1 MANSAAKE
9 RVKRNAA
16 LMSKYLKIILGCNA
30 AYVAFR
36 VAYLYSS
43 FSRWHQAGF
52 GVQLLSYGSLY
63 GFLRM
68 SARPKYGAD
77 GALLFGGE
85 DMDSK
90 GVLEYVWDLLYVTMF
105 IQLGTG
111 FVSDW
116 FWVTAI
122 FPPIIGF
129 YFLWIWYIYPWIS
142 KPDAEPEQMMNRRQ
156 QREADRDARRR
167 R

>member
-9 RVKRNAA
+9 RVKKNA
-16 LMSKYLKIILGCNA
+16 LMMRKYLQIILGCNA

-52 GVQLLSYGSLY
+52 ALQLVSYASLY

-68 SARPKYGAD
+68 SATPKYGAD
-77 GALLFGGE
+77 GTLLFGGE

-105 IQLGTG
+105 IQLGSG

-122 FPPIIGF
+122 IPPIIGF
-129 YFLWIWYIYPWIS
+129 YFLWIKIIYPWIS
-142 KPDAEPEQMMNRRQ
+142 KPDAEPEEVMNRAQ
-156 QREADRDARRR
+156 QRAAAKDQRRHR
-167 R
+167 

>member
-1 MANSAAKE
+1 M
-9 RVKRNAA
+9 R
-16 LMSKYLKIILGCNA
+16 KYLLIILSCNVA
-30 AYVAFR
+30 FLAFR
-36 VAYLYSS
+36 VAYLFST

-52 GVQLLSYGSLY
+52 ALQLVSYAGLY

-68 SARPKYGAD
+68 SCTPKHGAD
-77 GALLFGGE
+77 GTLIFGGE

-105 IQLGTG
+105 IQIGTG

-116 FWVTAI
+116 FWATAI
-122 FPPIIGF
+122 IPPGIGF
-129 YFLWIWYIYPWIS
+129 YYLWSQFIYPWIS

-156 QREADRDARRR
+156 QREAERDAKRRR
-167 R
+167 